1 MSGAHKVI
9 EISSSSDEASSA
21 DSAPR
26 VPRRQASSNSSSEEE
41 KRQLKPP
48 KRRLVRSEYG
58 RRKRVATNESESSQS
73 SGNDIEQR
81 LARLQ
86 RSRRAPLKKVKVAP
100 TRHTRHDPRADGEMR
115 QITEGMIFS
124 ELQAQQ
130 QMMERIQAQNR
141 RKAQQKPKD
150 ETQKP
155 LVAPKKELLNHKRDL
170 SNLRLQTARK
180 SAGPM
185 PRKETSSS
193 SEESESE
200 GEWAAFTQKS
210 KQRETMRKQEVKRSV
225 DARRVEQVKKS
236 RVIQTSGRQTARK
249 GVVSLSREKQKTMV
263 IKPRKTKYEV
273 VAKKSRSSSSE
284 ESEAESGESELE
296 SEQENERKSEEE
308 SADDDFELVE
318 PSRETKES
326 TPPKQQDTA
335 ASLSKPQHGDPLPAN
350 PVQTDAQAIL
360 RLHGTSETQYIKE
373 KLSFRE
379 LQEQEKLMAFFRAQ
393 KRRQK
398 QEVSGVP
405 STARKGGHSTTAAN
419 GAAKTSGSGRRAR
432 MGIAQNVTLDTSPST
447 SFVSPPARNGLS
459 ASHAPIVSAADCTN
473 KPAKKPTNPVI
484 HSTAWRRLVFE
495 EAPPNILEGVSTT
508 PYPLGF
514 DRPLWDY
521 DKTGELKRKCKYV
534 GAVGQGVAL
543 TEDNFELQPPSQ
555 SEVTNEI
562 RELVDQE
569 LPYIRKCHAR
579 RVRHILRATREQLSE
594 YLQAHQ
600 ILRSERYTRLQWS
613 EIANH
618 QSWLD
623 IIPIERTTAKRVQ
636 QSPTHTVHP
645 YNYLVG
651 DVRYFVRRDQT
662 PLESLVYPETVT
674 HLPNDITPIPR
685 SFTMIGV
692 RKNAF
697 VEDDRILRYVPYLG
711 EGEQMKID
719 NDHYDGTTM
728 SKARQIDAFGEG
740 QNLKVLNPGARDDEI
755 MEYLLRVVVNKCGSS
770 EKVFLAL
777 QHEAGFDRPSI
788 DYSDMKNTYE
798 AEQVAAN
805 RIAKVREIISL
816 TQEASANIP
825 VTQANAYKAIAKLA
839 QPYWFLQDTSQLQ
852 SLAVRLQPPVSVF
865 KSNYAHV
872 PDAWGLR
879 DRETFEDLIGWPH
892 RDLFCRRCFTYD
904 CSEHGIQ
911 NPQRSIRADPVYPM
925 VNSPIIA
932 LAREELPVEE
942 SGENASPNSSSEV
955 IELTDS
961 SSDDESRES
970 KNQSTPMAQPEP
982 QPTTEC
988 RRSSR
993 AQTRISS
1000 LATQNLEHQEKLLE
1014 SERLADQEKRRK
1026 KREKFAQSADNSEY
1040 LDNSY
1045 LPAVTSS
1052 LKKLLS
1058 KTQSCGSFCWISAED
1073 KEANYPPLTQVDAVL
1088 VRKLASSLQ
1097 SNACVISAV
1106 LESPTCTCVQICRF
1120 LAEEKK
1126 RRDSGDL
1133 GADDLSTPTKRQR
1146 KGRHSSG
1153 VGSNRSLAKRVRE
1166 QRIYDREKKFSYEP
1180 CDHDGICAENCDCIK
1195 RRHRCDRVCSCPR
1208 DCPNRSQ
1215 GCKCSI
1221 GNCRTSTCPCLNA
1234 GRECDPD
1241 YCFTCGASDA
1251 AVMAFHPE
1259 FKRWDS
1265 QNISICQNVNMFR
1278 GSIQKNVG
1286 VASSAT
1292 HGWGAY
1298 ALEPIRKD
1306 EFVLE
1311 YTGEL
1316 ITDEEAERRGAI
1328 YDRKQ
1333 VSYLFGINGEYVV
1346 DAARKGNKAKFANH
1360 KVKAAANLD
1369 VKIISSNG
1377 EDRIGLFAS
1386 EDIEMGAELFFDYG
1400 YTHETAPK
1408 WSQLDKPEP
1417 EKRVYAVVDDDNE
1430 WERWE

>member
-1 MSGAHKVI
+1 MAGAHQVI
-9 EISSSSDEASSA
+9 EISSSDEASSA
-21 DSAPR
+21 DSEPR
-26 VPRRQASSNSSSEEE
+26 VPRRQASRNSSSEEE
-41 KRQLKPP
+41 KRQQRKST
-48 KRRLVRSEYG
+48 KRRLVRAEYG
-58 RRKRVATNESESSQS
+58 RKKRPAIDQSESSES
-73 SGNDIEQR
+73 SGSELEQR
-81 LARLQ
+81 LAELQ
-86 RSRRAPLKKVKVAP
+86 RSRRTPLKKVKVAP
-100 TRHTRHDPRADGEMR
+100 TRHTRNDPQADGDMR
-115 QITEGMIFS
+115 LITEGMSFS

-130 QMMERIQAQNR
+130 RMMERMQAQNR
-141 RKAQQKPKD
+141 RKIQQKPQI
-150 ETQKP
+150 ETLKP
-155 LVAPKKELLNHKRDL
+155 SVAPKKEIKRDL
-170 SNLRLQTARK
+170 SHVRLQTARK
-180 SAGPM
+180 SAPM
-185 PRKETSSS
+185 LRKETSSS
-193 SEESESE
+193 SEESEGGE
-200 GEWAAFTQKS
+200 EWAAFTQKS
-210 KQRETMRKQEVKRSV
+210 MQRETMRNQKVIRQE
-225 DARRVEQVKKS
+225 KKMQES
-236 RVIQTSGRQTARK
+236 RVIQNSGSNRQTARK
-249 GVVSLSREKQKTMV
+249 GAVRVQQKTVV
-263 IKPRKTKYEV
+263 IRPRKTKHV
-273 VAKKSRSSSSE
+273 VARKLQNSSSE
-284 ESEAESGESELE
+284 ESESDSEESELE
-296 SEQENERKSEEE
+296 SEQENERKSDEE

-318 PSRETKES
+318 LPREPKAS
-326 TPPKQQDTA
+326 TLPKQKDSTA
-335 ASLSKPQHGDPLPAN
+335 SVSKAQREHSLPDPSA
-350 PVQTDAQAIL
+350 QTDAQAVL

-398 QEVSGVP
+398 QGTSGAA
-405 STARKGGHSTTAAN
+405 STARKGGHSTTSLN
-419 GAAKTSGSGRRAR
+419 GEAKTSGSSRRAR
-432 MGIAQNVTLDTSPST
+432 MGVAQSTTPDTSSST
-447 SFVSPPARNGLS
+447 SFISPPARNGLS
-459 ASHAPIVSAADCTN
+459 ASQTPSVSAADCTT
-473 KPAKKPTNPVI
+473 KPAEKQKSTNSMI

-534 GAVGQGVAL
+534 GVVGQGVAL

-555 SEVTNEI
+555 SEVTEEV

-569 LPYIRKCHAR
+569 LPYIKKCHAR
-579 RVRHILRATREQLSE
+579 RVRHILRTTRDQLSE
-594 YLQAHQ
+594 YLQANQ
-600 ILRSERYTRLQWS
+600 VLRSERYTRLQWS

-623 IIPIERTTAKRVQ
+623 IAPIERSTAKRVQ
-636 QSPTHTVHP
+636 QSPAHIVHR
-645 YNYLVG
+645 YNYLAG
-651 DVRYFVRRDQT
+651 GVRYFVYRDGT
-662 PLESLVYPETVT
+662 LLESLVYPETVT
-674 HLPNDITPIPR
+674 HLPNDIASIPR

-697 VEDDRILRYVPYLG
+697 VENDRILRYVPYLG
-711 EGEQMKID
+711 EEKHMEID

-728 SKARQIDAFGEG
+728 SKERQIKVFGEG
-740 QNLKVLNPGARDDEI
+740 QDLKVLAPGAQDDEI

-788 DYSDMKNTYE
+788 DYNDMKNTYE

-816 TQEASANIP
+816 AQEASTDTP
-825 VTQANAYKAIAKLA
+825 VTQVNAYNAIAKLA
-839 QPYWFLQDTSQLQ
+839 QPYWFLQDASQLQ

-872 PDAWGLR
+872 PNAWGLR
-879 DRETFEDLIGWPH
+879 DHETFEDLIGWPH
-892 RDLFCRRCFTYD
+892 RDLLCRRCYTYD

-925 VNSPIIA
+925 INSTIIA
-932 LAREELPVEE
+932 LAREDLPVEDN
-942 SGENASPNSSSEV
+942 SENASSNSSSEI
-955 IELTDS
+955 IELADS
-961 SSDDESRES
+961 SSEDESRES
-970 KNQSTPMAQPEP
+970 KSQSTSMPQPEP
-982 QPTTEC
+982 QPATEC

-1000 LATQNLEHQEKLLE
+1000 LATQNLENQEKLLE
-1014 SERLADQEKRRK
+1014 SERLANQEKRRK

-1040 LDNSY
+1040 LDYSY

-1058 KTQSCGSFCWISAED
+1058 KTQPCGSSCWISAD
-1073 KEANYPPLTQVDAVL
+1073 DNEANYPPLTQVDSVL

-1106 LESPTCTCVQICRF
+1106 LKSPTCTCTQIFRF
-1120 LAEEKK
+1120 LTEEKK

-1133 GADDLSTPTKRQR
+1133 GADNLSTPSKRPR

-1153 VGSNRSLAKRVRE
+1153 VGSNRSLAKRVGE
-1166 QRIYDREKKFSYEP
+1166 QRIYERDKKFSYEP
-1180 CDHDGICAENCDCIK
+1180 CNHDGICAENCDCVK
-1195 RRHRCDRVCSCPR
+1195 RRHMCGRVCSCPR
-1208 DCPNRSQ
+1208 DCPSRFQ
-1215 GCKCSI
+1215 GCRCSM

-1241 YCFTCGASDA
+1241 YCFSCGASDA

-1259 FKRWDS
+1259 FKRWNS
-1265 QNISICQNVNMFR
+1265 QNLNICQNVNMLR
-1278 GSIQKNVG
+1278 GSIQKNIG
-1286 VASSAT
+1286 VAFSAT

-1316 ITDEEAERRGAI
+1316 ITDEEAERRGTI
-1328 YDRKQ
+1328 YDRKGL
-1333 VSYLFGINGEYVV
+1333 SYLFGVSGEYVV
-1346 DAARKGNKAKFANH
+1346 DAAMKGNKAKFANH
-1360 KVKAAANLD
+1360 KEKAAANLD

-1400 YTHETAPK
+1400 YTHENAPK
-1408 WSQLDKPEP
+1408 WSQFHKPEP
-1417 EKRVYAVVDDDNE
+1417 EKRVYAVVDDENE
-1430 WERWE
+1430 WE